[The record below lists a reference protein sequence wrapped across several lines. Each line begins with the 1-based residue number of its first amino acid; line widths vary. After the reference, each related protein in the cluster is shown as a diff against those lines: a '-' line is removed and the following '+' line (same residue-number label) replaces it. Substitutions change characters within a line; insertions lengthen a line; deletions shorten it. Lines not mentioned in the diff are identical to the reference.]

1 MQKQAL
7 LDAVAEGIKH
17 KTVTKRDVL
26 DAVDRGYGKNAGSHL
41 QLSEILYYIGGA
53 IVFLGIAI
61 LIGQNWSELNAFTRI
76 LVTLGSGIAAYFVGL
91 TFVRDA
97 RTERVGQ
104 AFFFLSAL
112 VLPLGLFVTFDQAG
126 YQTSSAYTN
135 VLVSGALSAMYMAS
149 YAAFRKSVLL
159 LFGIFFCTWLFF
171 AVTSALISG
180 NAVFGDWWR
189 FYAYRVL
196 VAGLS
201 YMLLGHYFQ
210 HSGKEEFTGPLYGF
224 GIFGFL
230 GAALTLGGWT
240 PDASVVW
247 ELLFPGLVFGAMFL
261 SVYLR
266 AKSFLVFGSGYLMI
280 YILKITGEYFQEGL
294 GWPFAL
300 VLAGLAL
307 IGVGYFAVYLN
318 KKYLVAK

>member
-7 LDAVAEGIKH
+7 LDAVADGIRH

-26 DAVDRGYGKNAGSHL
+26 DAIDRGHDANAVSHL

-53 IVFLGIAI
+53 IVFLGISI
-61 LIGQNWSELNAFTRI
+61 LIGQNWTELNAFTKI

-91 TFVRDA
+91 AFIRDK

-126 YQTSSAYTN
+126 YETSSAFTN
-135 VLVSGALSAMYMAS
+135 VLMSGALSAMYLAS
-149 YAAFRKSVLL
+149 YAAFRKGVLL

-224 GIFGFL
+224 GVFGFL
-230 GAALTLGGWT
+230 GAALVLGGWT
-240 PDASVVW
+240 PDASIVW

-266 AKSFLVFGSGYLMI
+266 AKSFLVFGAIYLMI
-280 YILKITGEYFQEGL
+280 YILKITGEYFQDGL
-294 GWPFAL
+294 GWPLAL

-307 IGVGYFAVYLN
+307 IAVGYVAVYVNNKYLN
-318 KKYLVAK
+318 K